1 MTKHKQ
7 SNGQL
12 LNVNLRV
19 FVMAGLAFLL
29 FYPPFLRGLFF
40 APELLMTHMFTAVVF
55 ALCWYDKILRRD
67 VSFVKGN
74 LDYTVL
80 ALVAVY
86 VLSLFGAVNMRG
98 AVGELL
104 KVINYFMVYWITAQT
119 VKSERDIKILYR
131 AVFFS
136 AVGVA
141 VVGIGAAAGLV
152 DYPGAIWENRLCST
166 LQYPN
171 TTATFLALA
180 TFLGFT
186 LLNTSQTRVGKITYM
201 TGNTLLMA
209 VIVGSQS
216 RGSWF
221 LYPLVLFLFFLGLSG
236 IYRFSTFYN
245 LVVSLGVGLQLAKI
259 IQKSISQK
267 VDLSLFTYV
276 FIGAVAV
283 SLAQWGYD
291 MVITWLDRSEAL
303 PRTRKLLAAGVVLY
317 SIMVLLFY
325 VGYSVSAVPSI
336 AAKFVP
342 TSALKRADTIN
353 NQAAGF
359 KTRVDFTKTAFKM
372 AMDYPL
378 NGLGGEG
385 WNSLY
390 HRYQPYLY
398 YSSETHNYPAK
409 VLVETGFIG
418 LLALVAVWG
427 LWGNCLFRLSRK
439 ELEDD
444 SWSLIWAGGVAAL
457 TLGIHSMYDFDL
469 SMGAISIVLWALM
482 GITRGYEESLSTVNL
497 EARHGSRK
505 LVIGFVGGTIGAALL
520 FLPAASF
527 YSAGLNGAEAAEAM
541 TNRNWV
547 LAETKLIKAVR
558 LDPFTASYSADLAQ
572 VYTIKGMASN
582 DSSQIAL
589 AEIYSNQAVK
599 VEPYNYQVR
608 LRLLMVSLLSGR
620 VDEAVKDA
628 ESLVE
633 NNPLDVHDFEILGK
647 VYILSGRYMQDAGQ
661 KKKALQYWNG
671 VGNLRKMLDVKVK
684 ELENT
689 PEAQG
694 EPLQVTSIIKL
705 FEGEAAFLFGDYKRA
720 HNLLTEINIQKIPR
734 LLQME
739 RALYLNAAEYKIG
752 NKLLAENEIS
762 ALVKQYP
769 NLSGE
774 FRNLLKA
781 AP

>member
-1 MTKHKQ
+1 MAKNKQ
-7 SNGQL
+7 DSEQL

-40 APELLMTHMFTAVVF
+40 APELLMTHMFTAVLF
-55 ALCWYDKILRRD
+55 ALCWYDKVLRRD
-67 VSFVKGN
+67 VSFIKGY
-74 LDYTVL
+74 LDYAAL
-80 ALVAVY
+80 AFVAVY
-86 VLSLFGAVNMRG
+86 ALSLFGAVNMHG
-98 AVGELL
+98 AIGELL

-119 VKSERDIKILYR
+119 VKSESDIKILYR
-131 AVFFS
+131 SIFFS

-141 VVGIGAAAGLV
+141 FVGIGAVAGLV
-152 DYPGAIWENRLCST
+152 DYPGAIWQNRLSST

-180 TFLGFT
+180 TFLGFA
-186 LLNTSQTRVGKITYM
+186 LLNISQSRVGKITYM
-201 TGNTLLMA
+201 TGNMLLMA

-221 LYPLVLFLFFLGLSG
+221 LYPMVLLLFFFGLSRV
-236 IYRFSTFYN
+236 YRFSTFYN
-245 LVVSLGVGLQLAKI
+245 LVVSLGVGLQLARV
-259 IQKSISQK
+259 IQENISKKS
-267 VDLSLFTYV
+267 DLSLLMYV
-276 FIGAVAV
+276 FIGTVAV
-283 SLAQWGYD
+283 SLAQWGFD
-291 MVITWLDRSEAL
+291 IVITWLDRREVL
-303 PRTRKLLAAGVVLY
+303 PRTRKLLAVGVVIY
-317 SIMVLLFY
+317 SVMVLLFY
-325 VGYSVSAVPSI
+325 VGYSVSAVPSV

-342 TSALKRADTIN
+342 SSALKRADTIN
-353 NQAAGF
+353 NQATSF

-372 AMDYPL
+372 AMDYPV

-390 HRYQPYLY
+390 HRYQPYLF

-418 LLALVAVWG
+418 LLSLLAVWV
-427 LWGNCLFRLSRK
+427 LWGNHLFRLWREK
-439 ELEDD
+439 LEDD
-444 SWSLIWAGGVAAL
+444 SWSLIWAGGVAAV
-457 TLGIHSMYDFDL
+457 TLGIHSIYDFDL
-469 SMGAISIVLWALM
+469 SMGAMGIVIWALL

-497 EARHGSRK
+497 EDRHDSRK
-505 LVIGFVGGTIGAALL
+505 LVIGFIGGTIGAALL

-527 YSAGLNGAEAAEAM
+527 YTAGLNGAEAAEAM
-541 TNRNWV
+541 TKRNWV
-547 LAETKLIKAVR
+547 LAETSLIKAVR
-558 LDPFTASYSADLAQ
+558 IDPFTASYAADLAQ

-589 AEIYSNQAVK
+589 AERYSNQAVK

-620 VDEAVKDA
+620 VNEAVNDA

-633 NNPLDVHDFEILGK
+633 NNPLDVHNFEILGK
-647 VYILSGRYMQDAGQ
+647 VYILSGRFMKDVGQ
-661 KKKALQYWNG
+661 KEKALQYWNG
-671 VGNLRKMLDVKVK
+671 VSNLRKMLDVKVK

-694 EPLQVTSIIKL
+694 EPLQVTSVIKL
-705 FEGEAAFLFGDYKRA
+705 FEGEAAFLLGDYKRA
-720 HNLLTEINIQKIPR
+720 HNLLIEIDIPKMPR
-734 LLQME
+734 PLNME
-739 RALYLNAAEYKIG
+739 RVLYLNAAEYKMG
-752 NKLLAENEIS
+752 NKMLAENEIS
-762 ALVKQYP
+762 SLVKQYP
-769 NLSGE
+769 DLSGE